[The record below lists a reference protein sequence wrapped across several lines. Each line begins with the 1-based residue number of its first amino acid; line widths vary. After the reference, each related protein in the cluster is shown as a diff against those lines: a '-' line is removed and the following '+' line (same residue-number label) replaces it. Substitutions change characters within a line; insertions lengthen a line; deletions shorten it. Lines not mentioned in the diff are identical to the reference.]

1 MHPRPPAPRQR
12 TIRETVELA
21 GIGVHTGMAVRVRLA
36 GAAPETGVTFVRRDH
51 PHEPMRASV
60 DAVRDTR
67 RGITLANGTTVAT
80 VEHLLSAAAGL
91 GVDNLHVEVEGPE
104 LPILDGSAAGYVEAL
119 DAAGIVEQD
128 VEARVIELGE
138 AEVSVGR
145 GRAVTA
151 RGEGFRV
158 AYRVDLPAPLGEQMT
173 IVVLTAYR
181 TEVAPARTW
190 GFAHEY
196 QDLVAA
202 GLARG
207 AGMENVLVIG
217 SAGYLS
223 PPRFPDEPA
232 RHKILDL
239 VGDLALLGARLQ
251 GAVHVSYGGHALH
264 VALAREIARRWGG
277 G

>member
-21 GIGVHTGMAVRVRLA
+21 GIGVHTGMIVRVRLA
-36 GAAPETGVTFVRRDH
+36 SAAPDTGVTFVRRGH
-51 PHEPMRASV
+51 PHEPLRASV
-60 DAVRDTR
+60 HAVRDTR
-67 RGITLANGTTVAT
+67 RGVTLANGTTVAT
-80 VEHLLSAAAGL
+80 VEHLLSAAAGV
-91 GVDNLHVEVEGPE
+91 GVDNLCVEVEGPE

-138 AEVSVGR
+138 AEVSLGR
-145 GRAVTA
+145 GLAVTR
-151 RGEGFRV
+151 RGEGFRL

-173 IVVLTAYR
+173 IVALTAYR

-196 QDLVAA
+196 QDLMAA

-207 AGMENVLVIG
+207 AGTENVLVIG
-217 SAGYLS
+217 SAGYLN

-232 RHKILDL
+232 RHKVLDL

-251 GAVHVSYGGHALH
+251 GAVQVSYGGHALH